1 MMFELRVGCTPFE
14 LLQRPKDS
22 GGFEQTQHIFYL
34 IMKREPQFPAW
45 LQAESPSFVDLIAK
59 LLCKKYTARLGNGA
73 AGPEEV
79 K

>member
-1 MMFELRVGCTPFE
+1 MFELRCGVTPFE

-22 GGFEQTQHIFYL
+22 GGFEQPMHIFYL

-45 LQAESPSFVDLIAK
+45 LKAESPSFVDLLAR
-59 LLCKKYTARLGNGA
+59 LLCKKYTTRLGNGA